1 MNDMSI
7 TRPGFDSLLT
17 EPSSPPSAP
26 GKIAA
31 EFAAES
37 RPRELG
43 SYGRAPESAYT
54 GNVGPSRDDIQA
66 FTAALAGESMP
77 GDSAGMLPDA
87 KAPVQ
92 PAAAQMT
99 AAQPAPAQPA
109 PVQIPAAQPAPVQIP
124 AAQPAPVQIP
134 AAQLAPAQP
143 AAVQIPAAQPAPAQP
158 GLAQP
163 APAQLAA
170 AQPAP
175 AQPAPAQP
183 ATAQP
188 APAKAPPARAE
199 VPPSAAAATLGKA
212 RPHSPNAE
220 SDSEM
225 PALSAA
231 PSAVQTPALPV
242 AGAENLLAQQ
252 SQIVANPAAAASSQ
266 APVRDPL
273 SAEHIVQYVTRTLAR
288 RDLEAL
294 SAGREVVLRLDDRL
308 LPETTLT
315 FQPLTDDLPGS
326 NSAQPPQ
333 VLISLRTES
342 PEVNAFLTAHAD
354 DLVEAMSREAP
365 GIRWELNDEFYRA
378 PATSVAGERSAGLT
392 DQYSD
397 SQALNEPGSRGDR
410 SSGQDQPRDNP
421 QGQPETFDEDTLAYR
436 TPRAASA
443 PEGLQ
448 GQGPVNFE
456 TLVDG

>member
-7 TRPGFDSLLT
+7 TRPGFDPLLT

-43 SYGRAPESAYT
+43 FYGRAPESAYT
-54 GNVGPSRDDIQA
+54 GNVGPSGDDIQA
-66 FTAALAGESMP
+66 FTAALAGEPMP

-109 PVQIPAAQPAPVQIP
+109 PVQIPAAQPAPVQPAPAQLAAAQPAPAQPAPVQIP

-134 AAQLAPAQP
+134 AAQP
-143 AAVQIPAAQPAPAQP
+143 AAV
-158 GLAQP
+158 QP

-199 VPPSAAAATLGKA
+199 VPPNAAAATLGKA

-242 AGAENLLAQQ
+242 AGAENLLTQQ
-252 SQIVANPAAAASSQ
+252 SQPVADPAAAASAQ

-294 SAGREVVLRLDDRL
+294 SAGREVVLRLDDRF

-315 FQPLTDDLPGS
+315 FQPLTDDLPGG
-326 NSAQPPQ
+326 NPAQAPQ

-342 PEVNAFLTAHAD
+342 SEVNAFLTAHAD

-365 GIRWELNDEFYRA
+365 GIRWELDDEFYRA
-378 PATSVAGERSAGLT
+378 PATSGAGERSAGLT
-392 DQYSD
+392 DRDSD
-397 SQALNEPGSRGDR
+397 SQAPNDPGSRGDR

-421 QGQPETFDEDTLAYR
+421 QGQAETFEEDTLAYR